1 MPLIT
6 ICRRCNSF
14 HTQLW
19 ISNIEIMEAKML
31 PAKMIINLS
40 AARKGLIAV
49 GPDFF
54 YLHNWQTA
62 PLLPKKT
69 LSFRS
74 GQIKKLD

>member
-1 MPLIT
+1 
-6 ICRRCNSF
+6 
-14 HTQLW
+14 
-19 ISNIEIMEAKML
+19 MEAKML

-69 LSFRS
+69 LLFRS